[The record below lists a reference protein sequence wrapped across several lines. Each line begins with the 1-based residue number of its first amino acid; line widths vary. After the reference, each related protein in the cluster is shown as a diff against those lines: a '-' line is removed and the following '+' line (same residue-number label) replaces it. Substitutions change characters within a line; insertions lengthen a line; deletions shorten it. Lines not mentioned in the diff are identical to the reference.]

1 MRTIRFAGLPFLMF
15 VLVTLAVMSVIIL
28 ELWNILMPAIFRLPP
43 ITFWQAAGILFL
55 SRVLFGR
62 LGDWGRRMRK
72 SRVVHGWKDLTPEER
87 QRFSEAMKGRDLGN
101 LGAND

>member
-1 MRTIRFAGLPFLMF
+1 MKTVRFAGLPFLMF
-15 VLVTLAVMSVIIL
+15 VLVTLAVMSAIIL
-28 ELWNILMPAIFRLPP
+28 GLWNILMPAIFRFPP
-43 ITFWQAAGILFL
+43 ITFWQAAGIFVL

-62 LGDWGRRMRK
+62 LGDWSRRIRK

-87 QRFSEAMKGRDLGN
+87 QRFSEAMKDRDLGN